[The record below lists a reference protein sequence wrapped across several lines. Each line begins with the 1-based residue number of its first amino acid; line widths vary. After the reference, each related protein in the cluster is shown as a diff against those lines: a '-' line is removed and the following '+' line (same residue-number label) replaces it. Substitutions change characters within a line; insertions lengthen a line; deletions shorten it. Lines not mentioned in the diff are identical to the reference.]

1 MAEQQLNAAQI
12 GSGIEQVCREGV
24 SEYMR
29 AQRLGDAELL
39 AQLLTGDP
47 HCVLKQGMVRP
58 LSGEEP
64 VLGLAPSP
72 VKAQQIEKLG
82 RQHDLAREL
91 ALALADVNDHPLAV
105 DVGYLQVESL

>member
-1 MAEQQLNAAQI
+1 
-12 GSGIEQVCREGV
+12 
-24 SEYMR
+24 MR

-39 AQLLTGDP
+39 AQLLTGDT

-58 LSGEEP
+58 LSGKEP
-64 VLGLAPSP
+64 VLRLAPSP

-91 ALALADVNDHPLAV
+91 ALALADMNDHPLAV
-105 DVGYLQVESL
+105 DVGDLQVESFLTAKSGAVVHG